1 MAFAQRPGAPFV
13 GLVTGNNWLD
23 RTTKTL
29 KNTTTLNVTMLEN
42 RLRLTGDFSFRTKD
56 YTETKKTT
64 AIPYSAYEGEIVYL
78 GTPETDDVMKE

>member
-1 MAFAQRPGAPFV
+1 M
-13 GLVTGNNWLD
+13 TGNNWLD

-56 YTETKKTT
+56 YTCLLYTS
-64 AIPYSAYEGEIVYL
+64 PS
-78 GTPETDDVMKE
+78 PRDS